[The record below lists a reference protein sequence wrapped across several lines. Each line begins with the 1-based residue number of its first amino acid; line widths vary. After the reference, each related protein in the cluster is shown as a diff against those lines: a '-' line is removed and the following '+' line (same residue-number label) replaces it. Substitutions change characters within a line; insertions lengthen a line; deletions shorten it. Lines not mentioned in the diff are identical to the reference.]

1 MEQAVNLWP
10 LIGIAAIVVGFILR
24 FNPVLVVIAAGIIT
38 GLAALMPLDV
48 ILEKLGEGFLNTR
61 NLPLILLLPL
71 AVIGLLERHGLK
83 ERAQA
88 WIAKIKSATAGRLLI
103 VYLFV
108 REITAAMGL
117 TSPGG
122 HPQMVRP
129 LLAPMAEG
137 ATENRYG
144 ELPER
149 TRHRLR
155 AMSAATDN
163 VGLFF
168 GEDIFV
174 AFGAIIFMHNFML
187 ESGGI
192 QTEPLHIALWGIP
205 TAIFAFLIHALR
217 LYRMDKQLS
226 AELAQLNQAALQA
239 KGRHDELPATISLLA
254 GRRGAADCG
263 GDVLPRSRQPAP
275 HHHRAVLGLYGLVF
289 RSATGL
295 TACWA
300 TYWARAATKTHAAY
314 HRWRGGGGDGPDCR
328 LWRCAPRQLSP
339 ADAAGARGQ
348 RQAPGNKLFI
358 PARRSRW

>member
-1 MEQAVNLWP
+1 MQESVNLWP
-10 LIGIAAIVVGFILR
+10 LIGIVAIVVGFLLR
-24 FNPVLVVIAAGIIT
+24 FNAVLVVIAAGIIT
-38 GLAALMPLDV
+38 GIAAQMPLAN

-88 WIAKIKSATAGRLLI
+88 WIATIKSATSGRLLI

-108 REITAAMGL
+108 REVTAAMGL
-117 TSPGG
+117 TSLGG

-137 ATENRYG
+137 ASENRYG

-149 TRHRLR
+149 VRYRLR

-205 TAIFAFLIHALR
+205 TAICAFLIHAYR
-217 LYRMDKQLS
+217 LQRLDKQLE
-226 AELAQLNQAALQA
+226 AELSALN
-239 KGRHDELPATISLLA
+239 
-254 GRRGAADCG
+254 
-263 GDVLPRSRQPAP
+263 
-275 HHHRAVLGLYGLVF
+275 
-289 RSATGL
+289 RSALHDKG
-295 TACWA
+295 
-300 TYWARAATKTHAAY
+300 
-314 HRWRGGGGDGPDCR
+314 
-328 LWRCAPRQLSP
+328 SV
-339 ADAAGARGQ
+339 
-348 RQAPGNKLFI
+348 
-358 PARRSRW
+358 